1 MNRSSRFA
9 QLIATTIAALAL
21 LVIPPRAQDVEPK
34 PPERPFLWRIDG
46 ETPSFLFG
54 TIHLPDERVT
64 TLHAEVEAAIE
75 RCDALYTELAMD
87 MKLLSAATKG
97 MMLPRGKTL
106 KTVLPEE
113 VHAKLEAFFAAREM
127 PLAPME
133 RMKPW
138 VIASQVALFD
148 HLTEIAMGKALDLQL
163 YQRAEDDDKEVGGL
177 ETIEEQ
183 MGVFDGLTD
192 LEQGEML
199 RKAID
204 QVEDFKAKGR
214 DLYEELIKSY
224 VDGSGAQLEALMNEA
239 DDDSELSKRIEKA
252 LLHDRNHRMA
262 DRIAVKLREQPQ
274 RCWFFAV
281 GAAHAFGNTG
291 LVKLLREQGFAVTRV
306 PESPANLDEE
316 IETLESEVKS
326 LQERI
331 DALRAR
337 RASFKKA
344 G

>member
-1 MNRSSRFA
+1 MTRP
-9 QLIATTIAALAL
+9 IAFLRRLAAPCAALFSLVAL
-21 LVIPPRAQDVEPK
+21 PRAQDVEPQ

-87 MKLLSAATKG
+87 LKLLSAATRG

-113 VHAKLEAFFAAREM
+113 VYAKLEAFFAAREM

-138 VIASQVALFD
+138 VVSTQVALFD
-148 HLTEIAMGKALDLQL
+148 HLTEIAKGKALDLQL
-163 YQRAEDDDKEVGGL
+163 YQRAQDDDKEVGGL
-177 ETIEEQ
+177 ETIDEQ
-183 MGVFDGLTD
+183 MGVFDGLTEA
-192 LEQGEML
+192 EQAEML

-224 VDGSGAQLEALMNEA
+224 VGGSGKALDELMNET
-239 DDDSELSKRIEKA
+239 DDDSELSRRIEKA

-262 DRIAVKLREQPQ
+262 ERIAAKLREQPE

-281 GAAHAFGNTG
+281 GAAHAFGRTG
-291 LVKLLREQGFAVTRV
+291 LVKLLREDGFTVTRI
-306 PESPANLDEE
+306 PESAANLDDELEE
-316 IETLESEVKS
+316 LQGELKT

-331 DALRAR
+331 EALHRAR
-337 RASFKKA
+337 AKFKKA